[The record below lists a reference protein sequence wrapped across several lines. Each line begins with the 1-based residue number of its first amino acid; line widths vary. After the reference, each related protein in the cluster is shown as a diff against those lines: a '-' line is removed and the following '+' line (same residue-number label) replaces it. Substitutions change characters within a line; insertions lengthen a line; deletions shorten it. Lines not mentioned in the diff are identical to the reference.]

1 MRMSMSVCMCMS
13 MCICVYVYMYV
24 WCVYVIITKIDELDK
39 HIHILLRL
47 LEDTYKHATVD
58 LQVYRRTKYI
68 FGISSFGMNKIY
80 FEKEQS
86 EKTQLWHFLV
96 NMLG

>member
-1 MRMSMSVCMCMS
+1 MCVCVHVHVYVYVCVYVY
-13 MCICVYVYMYV
+13 VYVYMYICTCMCGV
-24 WCVYVIITKIDELDK
+24 HRCAYVIITKIDELDK
-39 HIHILLRL
+39 HIYF
-47 LEDTYKHATVD
+47 LEYTYKNATVD

-86 EKTQLWHFLV
+86 VETQL
-96 NMLG
+96 